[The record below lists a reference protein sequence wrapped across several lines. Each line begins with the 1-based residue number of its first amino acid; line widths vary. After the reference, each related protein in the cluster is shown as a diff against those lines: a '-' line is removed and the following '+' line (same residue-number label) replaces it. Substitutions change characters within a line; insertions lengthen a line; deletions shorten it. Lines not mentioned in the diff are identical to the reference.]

1 MLSIVSFIF
10 VLGVLVFVHELGHF
24 LVAKKSGI
32 RVERFSLGYPPKMIG
47 KQIGDTEYCISW
59 IPFGGYVKLAGQADI
74 GETTGTGAPWEF
86 GSKPVRTRMAVIAA
100 GPVMNLIL
108 AFLIFLGI
116 ALVLGMVTYPAVVG
130 HVEEG
135 ARAALAGLQRGDEIL
150 SIQGRPVKDWED
162 VVHGLSSSEQGRFS
176 VEIRRGGRVEQIS
189 LERKNALEFESH
201 VAPFVEAR
209 VGSVLKGSPA
219 QGIGLETGD
228 VILEVNGE
236 SVDWFRMTEK
246 IRAHPGQPVMI
257 TWRHGAELRRSE
269 IVPEVKREIGAEGE
283 KSPYG
288 MIGIRVGVD
297 RRRANPIEAFRI
309 GVGGTYEIIRMTVY
323 VVRDILRGKVSSRM
337 LGGPVLIAQMAG
349 ESARLGIER
358 LLMFMAA
365 LSVQLGILNILP
377 VPVLDGGHLLF
388 LTLEGLFKKV
398 LLSSKQMATIQWI
411 GLALLVLLMMYVTRN
426 DILRW
431 LQ

>member
-1 MLSIVSFIF
+1 MLSIFSFIF
-10 VLGVLVFVHELGHF
+10 VLGVLIFVHELGHF
-24 LVAKKSGI
+24 VVAKKSGI

-47 KQIGDTEYCISW
+47 KKIGDTEYCISW

-74 GETTGTGAPWEF
+74 GEAQETGAPWEF

-108 AFLIFLGI
+108 AFLIFLGT
-116 ALVLGMVTYPAVVG
+116 ALVLGVVTYPAVVG
-130 HVEEG
+130 NIEEG
-135 ARAALAGLQRGDEIL
+135 SLAALAGLERGDEIL
-150 SIQGRPVKDWED
+150 SIQGQPVQDWED
-162 VVHGLSSSEQGRFS
+162 VAHALSSLDQGPFS
-176 VEIRRGGRVEQIS
+176 MEIRRKGRVERVSPQWKSGSEFGIS
-189 LERKNALEFESH
+189 PL
-201 VAPFVEAR
+201 VEAR
-209 VGSVLKGSPA
+209 VGSVFKGSPA
-219 QGIGLETGD
+219 EQAGLEKGD
-228 VILEVNGE
+228 VILEVDGE
-236 SVDWFRMTEK
+236 PVDWIRMTEK

-257 TWRHGAELRRSE
+257 AWRRGTEVRRAE
-269 IVPEVKREIGAEGE
+269 IVPEVKQEMDVEGG
-283 KSPYG
+283 KSNYG
-288 MIGIRVGVD
+288 MIGIGLGIK

-309 GVGGTYEIIRMTVY
+309 GVGGTYEVIRMTVH
-323 VVRDILRGKVSSRM
+323 VVHGILKGEISSRA

-388 LTLEGLFKKV
+388 LALEGLFKKSP
-398 LLSSKQMATIQWI
+398 LSSRQMATIQWI
-411 GLALLVLLMMYVTRN
+411 GLALLILLMMYVTRN